1 MPRLPEAPLARRS
14 ARPVDA
20 EADQIGERVRVAI
33 ALEDRQRVAGDG
45 PIVAGALHGRFDR
58 TVLLH
63 QADRPLKIAL
73 LNLGV
78 AQRPFPEIALD
89 IPAAPETED
98 HRKGDL
104 ALAEVITHGFAEMAA
119 VAGIIERIVDQLEG
133 DAEIAAIGF
142 ERAIASF
149 SATIAFALAY
159 YLGSSRFPRYSALAG
174 SLIGLAVFITVAVVL
189 SMIPFSLASAT
200 ALTLCTI
207 GGAGWLGRDIYAAG

>member
-1 MPRLPEAPLARRS
+1 MPESPLARRS
-14 ARPVDA
+14 ARPVDTK
-20 EADQIGERVRVAI
+20 ADQIVQRVGVAI
-33 ALEDRQRVAGDG
+33 ALEDRQRIAGDG
-45 PIVAGALHGRFDR
+45 PIMAGTLEGRFDR

-63 QADRPLKIAL
+63 QPDRPLEIAL
-73 LNLGV
+73 LDLVV
-78 AQRPFPEIALD
+78 AQRSLPEIALKFS
-89 IPAAPETED
+89 PAPEAED
-98 HRKGDL
+98 HGEGDL
-104 ALAEVITHGFAEMAA
+104 ALAKVVADGFAEMAA
-119 VAGIIERIVDQLEG
+119 VAGIIEHIVDQLEG